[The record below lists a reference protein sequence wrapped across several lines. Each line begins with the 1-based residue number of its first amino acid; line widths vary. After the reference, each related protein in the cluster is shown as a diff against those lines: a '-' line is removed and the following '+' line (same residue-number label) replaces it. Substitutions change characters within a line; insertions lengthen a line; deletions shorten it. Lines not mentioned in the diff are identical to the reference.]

1 MKSIK
6 LQATTLGMILALNAS
21 FAFAQQPDVHNL
33 KPLHGGVV
41 SQANHKEFELL
52 IKPDS
57 TQLHVSD
64 HGKPVDLSQ
73 ASAKLTVLDSGQK
86 QELTLTGRGA
96 LLKGNGIQLKGSA
109 YTAVATVEF
118 ADKKKTTVRFKAN

>member
-6 LQATTLGMILALNAS
+6 LQATAVGMALVFGAS
-21 FAFAQQPDVHNL
+21 LAFAQQPDVHDL
-33 KPLHGGVV
+33 KPVHGGVV
-41 SQANHKEFELL
+41 SQANHKEFELV

-57 TQLHVSD
+57 TQLHVRD
-64 HGKPVDLSQ
+64 HGKPMDLSQ

-86 QELTLTGRGA
+86 QELTLTGQGA
-96 LLKGNGIQLKGSA
+96 LLKGNGVQLKGSA

-118 ADKKKTTVRFKAN
+118 ANKKKTTVRFKVQ